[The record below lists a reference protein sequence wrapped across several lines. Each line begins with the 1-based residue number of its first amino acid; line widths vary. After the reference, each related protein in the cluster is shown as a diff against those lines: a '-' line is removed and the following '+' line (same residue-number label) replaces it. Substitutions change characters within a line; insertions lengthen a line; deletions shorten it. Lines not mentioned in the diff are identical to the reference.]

1 MSEEEDKDEN
11 EANKPLYK
19 KIMYASGVMLG
30 VFIVMLGIA
39 TMITAAI
46 FMHGLAIKLMWGW
59 FVVPLGLSSIGFV
72 HAIGLG
78 LFTHYLT
85 WKQVPK
91 PEDEDAKDIIY
102 RRLITIFVYPVI
114 VIAFGAVAHTFI

>member
-1 MSEEEDKDEN
+1 MSDEEDED
-11 EANKPLYK
+11 EANDPLYK
-19 KIMYASGVMLG
+19 KILYATGVMLG

-39 TMITAAI
+39 TMMTAAV

-59 FVVPLGLSSIGFV
+59 FMVPLGLPSIGFV
-72 HAIGLG
+72 HAVGLG

-91 PEDEDAKDIIY
+91 PESEEIKDIVY
-102 RRLITIFVYPVI
+102 RRLITIFVYPLI
-114 VIAFGAVAHTFI
+114 VIAFGAVAHAFM